1 MEHNISYDENWQSV
15 SEREYPEIT
24 TSDYSEPGEHEPPA
38 AAQAVKS
45 VAAASSKQL
54 LITLQLIL
62 CVLLA
67 LAAFVL
73 KSMGGDVYQTV
84 REWYYRELNSSAVFD
99 GESSIDLERLLHPST
114 ADEAAH

>member
-15 SEREYPEIT
+15 SAREYPEIT
-24 TSDYSEPGEHEPPA
+24 TSEYSEPEESEPP

-73 KSMGGDVYQTV
+73 KSMGGEVYQTV